1 MKEIVM
7 SIKVTSDST
16 CDLSPELL
24 SRYDI
29 TLTPLSVIKE
39 GVSFLD
45 NVDITPDDIYRHVD
59 NGGALCSTSAVNVDS
74 YRKVFKEFSSK
85 YDAVIHITIGSLF
98 SACYQ
103 NATIAAANFPNV
115 YVVDSM
121 NLSTGQGHLVIE
133 AAELA
138 QKGLSGVEI
147 ASQLNALRSRVH
159 ASFILD
165 RLDYMQKGGRC
176 SSVVALGGKL
186 LRIKPEIAVLDG
198 AMKMV
203 DKYRGSFDKCV
214 EKYVRDI
221 LKDQQ
226 DIRLDRIFITH
237 SPVEESAV
245 AMARE
250 TIKKYVDFKDENI
263 YETSANCTVACHC
276 GPGTLG
282 VLFMTK

>member
-1 MKEIVM
+1 MN
-7 SIKVTSDST
+7 IKVTSDST

-29 TLTPLSVIKE
+29 TLTPLSVIKD

-45 NVDITPDDIYRHVD
+45 NVDITPQDIYRHVD

-147 ASQLNALRSRVH
+147 ASQLNERRSRVH

-250 TIKKYVDFKDENI
+250 TIKKYADFKDENI
-263 YETSANCTVACHC
+263 YDTSANCTVACHC

>member
-1 MKEIVM
+1 M

-16 CDLSPELL
+16 CDLSPELIA
-24 SRYDI
+24 RYDV
-29 TLTPLSVIKE
+29 TLTPLSVIKD

-59 NGGALCSTSAVNVDS
+59 NGGALCNTSAVNVDS
-74 YRKVFKEFSSK
+74 YRKVFKDLSAKHE
-85 YDAVIHITIGSLF
+85 AVIHITIGSLF

-138 QKGLSGVEI
+138 RKGLSGMEI
-147 ASQLNALRSRVH
+147 ASQLNALRSRVY

-186 LRIKPEIAVLDG
+186 LRIKPEIAVIDG
-198 AMKMV
+198 SMKMV
-203 DKYRGSFDKCV
+203 DKFRGSFDKCV
-214 EKYVRDI
+214 EKYVKEV
-221 LKDQQ
+221 LKDQK

-237 SPVEESAV
+237 STVEDGAV
-245 AMARE
+245 EAARE
-250 TIKKYVDFKDENI
+250 SIKKYSDFKDEDI
-263 YETSANCTVACHC
+263 YETTANCTVACHC

>member
-1 MKEIVM
+1 M

>member
-1 MKEIVM
+1 M

-16 CDLSPELL
+16 CDLSPELIA
-24 SRYDI
+24 RYDV
-29 TLTPLSVIKE
+29 TLTPLSVIKD

-45 NVDITPDDIYRHVD
+45 NVDITPADIYRHVD
-59 NGGALCSTSAVNVDS
+59 SGGALCSTSAVNVDA
-74 YRKVFKEFSSK
+74 YRKVFKELSPK
-85 YDAVIHITIGSLF
+85 YDAVIHLTIGSQF

-138 QKGLSGVEI
+138 GQGLSGIEI
-147 ASQLNALRSRVH
+147 CSQLNALRSRVH
-159 ASFILD
+159 ASFVLG

-186 LRIKPEIAVLDG
+186 LRIKPEIAVVDG
-198 AMKMV
+198 AMKIV
-203 DKYRGSFDKCV
+203 DKFRGSFDKCV
-214 EKYVRDI
+214 EKYVKEI
-221 LKDQQ
+221 LKDQK
-226 DIRLDRIFITH
+226 DLRLDRIFVTH
-237 SPVEESAV
+237 STVEDSAV
-245 AMARE
+245 EIAKE
-250 TIKKYVDFKDENI
+250 TIKKYSDFKDENI
-263 YETSANCTVACHC
+263 FVSTANCTVACHC

>member
-1 MKEIVM
+1 MN
-7 SIKVTSDST
+7 IKVTSDST
-16 CDLSPELL
+16 CDLSPELIA
-24 SRYDI
+24 RYDV
-29 TLTPLSVIKE
+29 TLTPLSVIKD
-39 GVSFLD
+39 GVPFLD
-45 NVDITPDDIYRHVD
+45 NVDITPADIYQHVD

-74 YRKVFKEFSSK
+74 YRKVFKELSSK
-85 YDAVIHITIGSLF
+85 YDMVIHITIGSLF

-138 QKGLSGVEI
+138 RQGLSGIEI
-147 ASQLNALRSRVH
+147 CSQLNALRSRVH
-159 ASFILD
+159 ASFILG

-186 LRIKPEIAVLDG
+186 LRIKPEIAVIDG

-214 EKYVRDI
+214 EKYVKEM
-221 LKDQQ
+221 LKDQK

-237 SPVEESAV
+237 STVEDSAV
-245 AMARE
+245 EAARE
-250 TIKKYVDFKDENI
+250 SIMKYSDFKDENI
-263 YETSANCTVACHC
+263 YVTTANCTVACHC

>member
-1 MKEIVM
+1 M

-24 SRYDI
+24 ARYDI
-29 TLTPLSVIKE
+29 TLTPLSVIKD

-45 NVDITPDDIYRHVD
+45 NVDITPADIYRHVD

-74 YRKVFKEFSSK
+74 YRKVFKELSSQ

-138 QKGLSGVEI
+138 QKGLSGLEI
-147 ASQLNALRSRVH
+147 ASQLNERRSRVH

-250 TIKKYVDFKDENI
+250 TIKKYADFKDENI